1 VAQSTQRPAE
11 AEQVSGRGRT
21 TARITTSV
29 AAARTRLRG
38 HAPEILAYCAV
49 RAVGL
54 VVLAA
59 MATHPGHITSL
70 LTKWDGSFY
79 LTVARHGYD
88 TALTY
93 RPDGSLVNTD
103 IVFFPLYPFL
113 TAVLGVV
120 IGIVPAALLISL
132 AAGIVAAVAMCGIG
146 EHLYDKRTGI
156 ILAALWGAL
165 PTAIV
170 ESMAYPESLYTAL
183 AALTVLFLLKERW
196 LAAGIAAFF
205 AGFTHPTGIAAA
217 LTMGVCLLAVLLRG
231 ERRER
236 GWAPW
241 LATAIA
247 PLGTLAYLGW
257 VGIELGRWDGFSYME
272 ERGWGSSPSLV
283 GVWQQIVRSTTH
295 PLALGYKVPVF
306 VLGFSLLFALALT
319 LSRRI
324 RSKGLPVLAFAWLS
338 VALALFIGPTY
349 FHAEA
354 RFLMPDFPPQPVPGH
369 VRPRRLRGALRLV
382 RRLSA
387 DDLDALAVARSRHY
401 SSSTTGS
408 RPRWSKT
415 RLAAKVALR
424 ARGKP
429 Q

>member
-1 VAQSTQRPAE
+1 MET
-11 AEQVSGRGRT
+11 RGRT
-21 TARITTSV
+21 AAT
-29 AAARTRLRG
+29 AARARLRR
-38 HAPEILAYCAV
+38 HAPEIIAYCAV
-49 RAVGL
+49 RAIGL

-59 MATHPGHITSL
+59 MATHPGHIASL

-113 TAVLGVV
+113 TAAVGLV
-120 IGIVPAALLISL
+120 IGVVPAALLLSL
-132 AAGIVAAVAMCGIG
+132 AAGIVAAIAMCGIG
-146 EHLYDKRTGI
+146 EHLYDKRTGV

-183 AALTVLFLLKERW
+183 AALTVLFLLRERW
-196 LAAGIAAFF
+196 IAAGIAAFF
-205 AGFTHPTGIAAA
+205 AGLTHPTGVAAA
-217 LTMGVCLLAVLLRG
+217 LTIGVCLLAVLVRG

-241 LATAIA
+241 VATAMG

-272 ERGWGSSPSLV
+272 QRGWGSSPSLI
-283 GVWQQIVRSTTH
+283 GVWHQIERSITH
-295 PLALGYKVPVF
+295 PLALGYQVPVY

-319 LSRRI
+319 LSRRM

-354 RFLMPDFPPQPVPGH
+354 RFLMPDFPLLLPPAAFLA
-369 VRPRRLRGALRLV
+369 RRKLYVATCALV
-382 RRLSA
+382 VCAGLSA
-387 DDLDALAVARSRHY
+387 WYGGYLLTIWTHS
-401 SSSTTGS
+401 
-408 RPRWSKT
+408 P
-415 RLAAKVALR
+415 
-424 ARGKP
+424 
-429 Q
+429 